1 MQPLHFCR
9 TCDVPRQTISRHVRL
24 DNVAGVRLVLK
35 HGGHSAAQVRD
46 ARGDVAAAGVK
57 GADLAGGEVDEEDR
71 SGDDE
76 AGDWSAGLVGAPI
89 LGLKIALALLLEIR
103 G

>member
-1 MQPLHFCR
+1 M
-9 TCDVPRQTISRHVRL
+9 
-24 DNVAGVRLVLK
+24 
-35 HGGHSAAQVRD
+35 
-46 ARGDVAAAGVK
+46 K

-89 LGLKIALALLLEIR
+89 LSLKIVLMLLLEIR